1 MNDRLHELYRGVAVH
16 ANADLEHTAALE
28 LLALVM
34 AADRNLEQA
43 EIDAIKD
50 ISDDWRDGDFTFDKY
65 LGPAIVRAQDAITK
79 DEVVEL
85 IDDIDRQ
92 ISSRVLR
99 RALFS
104 AAREVVGIDD
114 AGTPEG
120 VPSSGVTASSMPT
133 TSRAAENSA
142 RRSTLLLI
150 WRSMSSISSTT
161 SSFVIASWART
172 IAGPRYLSKVK
183 SPSRQ
188 SSEMSLIASISACSR
203 LRSAAMTSAR
213 SSSAA
218 VCSRSAFAWTAT
230 PR

>member
-34 AADRNLEQA
+34 AADRKLDRS

-65 LGPAIVRAQDAITK
+65 LGPAVVRAQDAITK

-85 IDDIDRQ
+85 IDDIDAR

-104 AAREVVGIDD
+104 AAREV
-114 AGTPEG
+114 AGVDEDLTPEEG
-120 VPSSGVTASSMPT
+120 SIL
-133 TSRAAENSA
+133 AE
-142 RRSTLLLI
+142 
-150 WRSMSSISSTT
+150 
-161 SSFVIASWART
+161 IAVRF
-172 IAGPRYLSKVK
+172 G
-183 SPSRQ
+183 
-188 SSEMSLIASISACSR
+188 
-203 LRSAAMTSAR
+203 
-213 SSSAA
+213 
-218 VCSRSAFAWTAT
+218 
-230 PR
+230 